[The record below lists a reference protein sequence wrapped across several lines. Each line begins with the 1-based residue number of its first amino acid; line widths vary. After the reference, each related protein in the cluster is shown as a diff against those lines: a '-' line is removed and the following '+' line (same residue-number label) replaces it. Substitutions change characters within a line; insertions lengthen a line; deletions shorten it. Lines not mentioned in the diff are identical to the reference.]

1 METVKTPNSLDI
13 TLNPLDVK
21 LNFIDVTLETIP
33 VSLDNT
39 LFDGLKLT
47 SFEELGGLV

>member
-1 METVKTPNSLDI
+1 METVKTPNNLEV
-13 TLNPLDVK
+13 TFNPLDVK